1 MAITFATGVDGFEE
15 VLVADL
21 VGTIVTSSET
31 LIGAL
36 AEPWPLVGRAP
47 AEGGGL

>member
-1 MAITFATGVDGFEE
+1 MAITLATGVEGFEE
-15 VLVADL
+15 ALVADL

-36 AEPWPLVGRAP
+36 ADPWPLIGRAP